1 MKRFTICWLCLLG
14 IASILCINLTAATD
28 DPVTFTFDESSG
40 HMRIEGDGEA
50 MWEAQKWEP
59 YCEKIIHV
67 TIGDRI
73 TGLGGPMFRNCIN
86 LNSINSNTPGE
97 AILPDSI
104 VEIGYRAFSNCKSL
118 QTVRFGKGLVLI
130 SGECFND
137 CTGLEEILFPDSLKS
152 IHGAF
157 SGCEQLKEVHLPD
170 GLEALAG
177 FSGCDSLETVT
188 IPGSIRLLKGGF
200 TSCIKLQTVIFEEGI
215 QRIPNGTLNLS
226 GVKRVFLPKSLRVV
240 ELGAL
245 SGSSIQD
252 VYYAGTEEE
261 WANVNLERW
270 IDADPG
276 INTLSQNVRIHYQC
290 IPDDVYQQPVPNDTE
305 PPGNGNNQTPQ
316 PANKPNP
323 ILFGVTGILTAGIV
337 AETAWLLIVHFK
349 RRRFHE
355 T

>member
-14 IASILCINLTAATD
+14 IATTFCMNLDAATD
-28 DPVTFTFDESSG
+28 DTVTFTFDESSG
-40 HMRIEGDGEA
+40 HLLIEGSGEA
-50 MWEAQKWEP
+50 QWETQRWEP

-73 TGLGGPMFRNCIN
+73 TSLKGPMFRNCIN
-86 LNSINSNTPGE
+86 LSSVNSNIPGE

-118 QTVRFGKGLVLI
+118 QSVRFGKGLVLI
-130 SGECFND
+130 SGECFSD

-152 IHGAF
+152 IQGAF

-200 TSCIKLQTVIFEEGI
+200 TSCKKLQTVIFEEGI

-226 GVKRVFLPKSLRVV
+226 GVKSVFLPKSLRVV
-240 ELGAL
+240 ELGAFG
-245 SGSSIQD
+245 GSSIQD

-270 IDADPG
+270 IDAEPG
-276 INTLSQNVRIHYQC
+276 VNTLSQNIRIHYQC
-290 IPDDVYQQPVPNDTE
+290 IPEDVYKQPVSNDNE
-305 PPGNGNNQTPQ
+305 HPNGNNQTTEPV
-316 PANKPNP
+316 KKLEP
-323 ILFGVTGILTAGIV
+323 ILFGVIGILTAGIV
-337 AETAWLLIVHFK
+337 AETVWLLIVHFK

>member
-14 IASILCINLTAATD
+14 IATTFCMNLDAATD
-28 DPVTFTFDESSG
+28 DTVTFTFDESRG
-40 HMRIEGDGEA
+40 HLLIEGSGEA
-50 MWEAQKWEP
+50 QWETQRWEP

-73 TGLGGPMFRNCIN
+73 TSLKGPMFRNCIN
-86 LNSINSNTPGE
+86 LSSVNSNIPGE

-118 QTVRFGKGLVLI
+118 QSVRFGKGLVLI
-130 SGECFND
+130 SGECFSD

-152 IHGAF
+152 IQGAF

-200 TSCIKLQTVIFEEGI
+200 TSCKKLQTVIFEEGI

-226 GVKRVFLPKSLRVV
+226 GVKSVFLPKSLRVV
-240 ELGAL
+240 ELGAFG
-245 SGSSIQD
+245 GSSIQD

-270 IDADPG
+270 IDAEPG
-276 INTLSQNVRIHYQC
+276 VNTLSQNIRIHYQC
-290 IPDDVYQQPVPNDTE
+290 IPEDVYKQPVSNDNE
-305 PPGNGNNQTPQ
+305 HPNGNNQTTEPV
-316 PANKPNP
+316 KKLEP
-323 ILFGVTGILTAGIV
+323 ILFGVIGILTAGIV
-337 AETAWLLIVHFK
+337 AETVWLLIVHFK

>member
-14 IASILCINLTAATD
+14 IATTFCMNLDAATD
-28 DPVTFTFDESSG
+28 DTVTFTFDESRG
-40 HMRIEGDGEA
+40 HLLIEGSGEA
-50 MWEAQKWEP
+50 QWETQRWEP

-73 TGLGGPMFRNCIN
+73 TSLKGPMFRNCIN
-86 LNSINSNTPGE
+86 LSSVNSNIPGE

-118 QTVRFGKGLVLI
+118 QSVRFGKGLVLI
-130 SGECFND
+130 SGECFSD

-152 IHGAF
+152 IQGAF

-200 TSCIKLQTVIFEEGI
+200 TSCKKLQTVIFEEGI

-226 GVKRVFLPKSLRVV
+226 GVKSVFLPKSLRVV
-240 ELGAL
+240 ELGAFG
-245 SGSSIQD
+245 GSSIQD

-276 INTLSQNVRIHYQC
+276 VNTLSQNVRIHYQC
-290 IPDDVYQQPVPNDTE
+290 IPEDVYKQPVSNDNE
-305 PPGNGNNQTPQ
+305 HPNGNNQTTEPV
-316 PANKPNP
+316 KKLEP
-323 ILFGVTGILTAGIV
+323 ILFGVIGILTAGIV
-337 AETAWLLIVHFK
+337 AETVWLLIVHFK

>member
-14 IASILCINLTAATD
+14 IATTFCMNLDAATD
-28 DPVTFTFDESSG
+28 DTVTFTFDESSG
-40 HMRIEGDGEA
+40 HLLIEGSGEA
-50 MWEAQKWEP
+50 QWETQRWEP

-73 TGLGGPMFRNCIN
+73 TSLKGPMFRNCIN
-86 LNSINSNTPGE
+86 LSSVNSNIPGE

-118 QTVRFGKGLVLI
+118 QSVRFGKGLVLI
-130 SGECFND
+130 SGECFSD

-152 IHGAF
+152 IQGAF

-200 TSCIKLQTVIFEEGI
+200 TSCKKLQTVIFEEGI

-226 GVKRVFLPKSLRVV
+226 GVKSVFLPKSLRVV
-240 ELGAL
+240 ELGAFG
-245 SGSSIQD
+245 GSSIQD

-270 IDADPG
+270 IDAEPG
-276 INTLSQNVRIHYQC
+276 VNTLSQNIRIHYQC
-290 IPDDVYQQPVPNDTE
+290 IPEDVYKQPVSNDNE
-305 PPGNGNNQTPQ
+305 HPNGNNQTTEPV
-316 PANKPNP
+316 KKLEP
-323 ILFGVTGILTAGIV
+323 ILFGVIGILTAGIV
-337 AETAWLLIVHFK
+337 AETVWLLIVHFK

-355 T
+355 A

>member
-14 IASILCINLTAATD
+14 IASTLCMNLAAATD
-28 DPVTFTFDESSG
+28 DPVNFTFDESSG
-40 HMRIEGDGEA
+40 HMLIEGSGKA
-50 MWEAQKWEP
+50 MWEAQRWEP

-73 TGLGGPMFRNCIN
+73 TSLKGPMFRNCIN
-86 LNSINSNTPGE
+86 LSSVNSNIPGE

-118 QTVRFGKGLVLI
+118 QSVRFGKGLVLI
-130 SGECFND
+130 SGECFSD
-137 CTGLEEILFPDSLKS
+137 CTGLEKVSFPDSLKS
-152 IHGAF
+152 IQGAF

-170 GLEALAG
+170 GLETLQG

-200 TSCIKLQTVIFEEGI
+200 TSCKKLQTVIFEEGI
-215 QRIPNGTLNLS
+215 HRIPDATLTLS
-226 GVKRVFLPKSLRVV
+226 GVKSVFLPKSLRVV
-240 ELGAL
+240 ELGAFR
-245 SGSSIQD
+245 GSSIQD

-270 IDADPG
+270 IDAEPG
-276 INTLSQNVRIHYQC
+276 VNTLSQNIRIHYQC
-290 IPDDVYQQPVPNDTE
+290 IPEDVYKQPVSNDNE
-305 PPGNGNNQTPQ
+305 HPNGNNQTTEPV
-316 PANKPNP
+316 KKLEP
-323 ILFGVTGILTAGIV
+323 ILFGVIGILTAGIV
-337 AETAWLLIVHFK
+337 AETVWLLIVHFK